1 MSYPT
6 GNVYPPIATPSA
18 TKVVAASN
26 SLRKNADYICD
37 GTDDQAEINAAISS
51 LGTSGGS
58 VILLEGTYSITGP
71 INLASNVA
79 LIGQGP
85 GTVLRVPN
93 AFNANLNVVSAS
105 GVSRVVVA
113 NLRIDGNRA
122 NQTAGIMN
130 GVYFYNVTYGEIRS
144 CYLENL
150 RGEGIY
156 LYSSNNNTVSGN
168 TCRGNYYEGIL
179 LDRSSNNTVSGN
191 TCQGNNSDGIALY
204 RSSNNTVSGNTCQG
218 NYYEGIFLWESSNNN
233 ICGNTCIENSQLTD
247 NTYSNIQI
255 FLNSDYNLISGNVCR
270 RGALTNKPKYGINI
284 ATSDCDYN
292 MVEGNDLYD
301 SGSTGDLNDAGTNT
315 RKRDNLGNTGDWLTD
330 V

>member
-150 RGEGIY
+150 RG
-156 LYSSNNNTVSGN
+156 N
-168 TCRGNYYEGIL
+168 
-179 LDRSSNNTVSGN
+179 
-191 TCQGNNSDGIALY
+191 GIALY

-247 NTYSNIQI
+247 NTYSNIEI